1 MSGAAPLM
9 RHKSVKKM
17 KLKSPEQMEAFV
29 LQKALSAVI
38 LDGDVLK
45 PVKKTNSEV
54 VVGYSEKLKKELPK

>member
-1 MSGAAPLM
+1 
-9 RHKSVKKM
+9 M

>member
-1 MSGAAPLM
+1 
-9 RHKSVKKM
+9 M

-29 LQKALSAVI
+29 LQKALGAVI